1 MTEERIKERIKALQ
15 ALAEQGDGGEKIN
28 AQKLLDKILEKYNVT
43 LDEVDE
49 EEIKYYD
56 FHYTNKFEK
65 KLLVQVMAKVFYDED
80 NWNLYKTRYA
90 RQRSG
95 VYCTAA
101 QALEIELE
109 YEFHL
114 RMFEQDMEVFFMSY
128 IMKNELFGKPK
139 EHLDLSD
146 EEKELRMSASLMSD
160 YLDKHT
166 RNLMIE
172 GDVSNDEN
180 NL

>member
-15 ALAEQGDGGEKIN
+15 ALAEKGDGGEKIN
-28 AQKLLDKILEKYNVT
+28 AQKLLDKILEKYDVT
-43 LDEVDE
+43 LDEVNE

-56 FHYTNKFEK
+56 FHYKSIFEK
-65 KLLVQVMAKVFYDED
+65 KLLVQVVAKVFYDED
-80 NWNLYKTRYA
+80 NLKLYKTRYA
-90 RQRSG
+90 RQRLG
-95 VYCTAA
+95 VFCTAA